1 MKIARRRSSAP
12 SISLVSTS
20 DVAFLLLIFFL
31 STSALSVDRG
41 LLLDL
46 PRPGEPLTILHPERL
61 VTIDVGADAI
71 VRVDGSEV
79 PVSRVRS
86 NLAERIERT
95 PGLVVRL
102 RISPEAPY
110 AAFVAVLD
118 QVKLAGARQLSLET
132 GTAA

>member
-1 MKIARRRSSAP
+1 MKISRRRTSAP

-46 PRPGEPLTILHPERL
+46 PHAGEPLTILAPERL
-61 VTIDVGADAI
+61 ATIDVGADAS
-71 VRVDGSEV
+71 VRLDGVELAVD
-79 PVSRVRS
+79 RVRS
-86 NLAERIERT
+86 GLLVRLQRT

-102 RISPEAPY
+102 RIDPGAPY
-110 AAFVAVLD
+110 AAFVGVLD

-132 GTAA
+132 KGPA

>member
-31 STSALSVDRG
+31 STSALSVERG

-46 PRPGEPLTILHPERL
+46 PRPGEPLTVLSPDRL
-61 VTIDVGADAI
+61 ATLDVGADAV
-71 VRVDGSEV
+71 VRLDGVEL

-86 NLAERIERT
+86 GIAERLQRT

-102 RISPEAPY
+102 RIDPGAPY

-132 GTAA
+132 GSAT